1 MEFEHMESAV
11 ALIGMEG
18 FRLLAAGEVDG
29 ELHELVE
36 TTEEVI
42 GCPGCGAR
50 ALSKGR
56 RNVRVR
62 DLPAGGRRVVL
73 VWRKRIWRCP
83 DPDCDVGTWTER
95 TEAIA
100 PRASMT
106 ERARAEAC
114 RQVGRQNRSVACVA
128 RDFGVGWSTVMAAV
142 EDHGRPRVEDSE
154 RTAGTSALGLDEIA
168 FLRANAHRHT
178 TFATNFVDLD
188 RGRLLDVVPGR
199 SAKAVHDWLAIRSP
213 QWRAGVRTVA
223 IDPFR
228 GYANGVA
235 VHLGRATVVVDPF
248 HVIALANRAIDDVRR
263 RVQNETLGHRGR
275 AGDPLYEIRRLLL
288 RGVERH
294 TQRSRV
300 RLEAGLAAGDPR
312 DELLDTLLAKESL
325 RSMYAAETRADAT
338 RCLEEFAAECRESAV
353 PELHRLAKTVS
364 RWRHEILAHHT
375 TGASNGPTEAVNLV
389 VKKVIRVAHGFRS
402 FKNFRLRVLL
412 HCGVEWQDAPAARIR
427 GRSPR
432 LVA

>member
-1 MEFEHMESAV
+1 MKFEHNESAV
-11 ALIGMEG
+11 ALIGLDG
-18 FRLLAAGEVDG
+18 FRLLAAVEVDG
-29 ELHELVE
+29 ELHQLVE
-36 TTEEVI
+36 TTAEIV
-42 GCPGCGAR
+42 GCPGCGTR

-56 RNVRVR
+56 RDVRVR
-62 DLPAGGRRVVL
+62 DLPAGGRRVVV
-73 VWRKRIWRCP
+73 VWRKRIWRCA
-83 DPDCDVGTWTER
+83 DSDCDVATWSER

-128 RDFGVGWSTVMAAV
+128 RDLGVGWSTVMAAV
-142 EDHGRPRVEDSE
+142 ADHGRPLVEDPK
-154 RTAGTSALGLDEIA
+154 RTAQTAALGLDEIA
-168 FLRANAHRHT
+168 FLRANSRRHT
-178 TFATNFVDLD
+178 TFATNFVDLE

-199 SAKAVHDWLAIRSP
+199 SAKAVQDWLATRSP

-235 VHLGRATVVVDPF
+235 VHLGRVTVVVDPF
-248 HVIALANRAIDDVRR
+248 HVVALANRAIDDVRR

-275 AGDPLYEIRRLLL
+275 SGDPLYEIRRLLL
-288 RGVERH
+288 RGIERH
-294 TQRSRV
+294 TDRSRA
-300 RLEAGLAAGDPR
+300 RLDAGLAAGDPR
-312 DELLDTLLAKESL
+312 DELLDTLLAKEAL
-325 RSMYAAETRADAT
+325 RSMYAAETSAEAARRLDAF
-338 RCLEEFAAECRESAV
+338 LVECRDSAV

-364 RWRHEILAHHT
+364 RWRKEILAHHS